1 MGLLDN
7 VERGLEKLV
16 SGAFAKSFR
25 GGVQPIE
32 IVAALKRELDSRA
45 VVVQRDRIL
54 APHSYTVGLSAQDF
68 SQLNA
73 HGAVLIAELVEAVR
87 DYANRQRYSFAAP
100 VTVGLA
106 AAADIPNGVVRVTSQ
121 ALDAVAQWQPA
132 LEVNGTTVYLTE
144 MESIIGRG
152 ATATVVI
159 NDGGASRNHAR
170 VIWNGKAAGVEDLQ
184 STNGTLLNG
193 QRITVSPLEQGDVIE
208 IGGTRL
214 VFRILPG
221 ATA

>member
-54 APHSYTVGLSAQDF
+54 APHSFTVGLSAQDF

-73 HGAVLIAELVEAVR
+73 HGSVLTAELVTAVR
-87 DYANRQRYSFAAP
+87 DYAHRQRYSFAAP
-100 VTVGLA
+100 VTVALA
-106 AAADIPNGVVRVTSQ
+106 AAADIPAGIVRVSSL
-121 ALDAVAQWQPA
+121 ALDAVSQWQPA
-132 LEVNGTTVYLTE
+132 LEVNGKTVYLTQT
-144 MESIIGRG
+144 ESVIGRG
-152 ATATVVI
+152 QSATVVI
-159 NDGGASRNHAR
+159 DDGGASRNHAR
-170 VIWNGKAAGVEDLQ
+170 IVWNGKAAGLEDLA

-193 QRITVSPLEQGDVIE
+193 QRVSVSPLEQGDVIE
-208 IGGTRL
+208 IGQTRL
-214 VFRILPG
+214 VFRVLPG
-221 ATA
+221 ATT

>member
-7 VERGLEKLV
+7 VERGLEKFV
-16 SGAFAKSFR
+16 GGAFAKSFR

-87 DYANRQRYSFAAP
+87 DYANRQHYSFAAP

-106 AAADIPNGVVRVTSQ
+106 AAADIPNGVVRVMSQ
-121 ALDAVAQWQPA
+121 ALDAVNQWQPA
-132 LEVNGTTVYLTE
+132 VEVNGETVYLTE
-144 MESIIGRG
+144 TESIIGRG
-152 ATATVVI
+152 ATATIVI
-159 NDGGASRNHAR
+159 SDGGASRNHAR
-170 VIWNGKAAGVEDLQ
+170 IVWNGKSAGVEDLQ

-193 QRITVSPLEQGDVIE
+193 RRVTSAPLEQGDVIE
-208 IGGTRL
+208 IGATRI
-214 VFRILPG
+214 VFRIVPG
-221 ATA
+221 AAA

>member
-45 VVVQRDRIL
+45 VV
-54 APHSYTVGLSAQDF
+54 
-68 SQLNA
+68 
-73 HGAVLIAELVEAVR
+73 R

-100 VTVGLA
+100 VTVTLA

-121 ALDAVAQWQPA
+121 ALDAVAEWQPA
-132 LEVNGTTVYLTE
+132 LDINGTTVYLTQS
-144 MESIIGRG
+144 ESIIGRG

-170 VIWNGKAAGVEDLQ
+170 IIWNGKAAGLEDLQ

-193 QRITVSPLEQGDVIE
+193 QRVSASPLEQGDVIE
-208 IGGTRL
+208 IGGTRMI
-214 VFRILPG
+214 FRILPG
-221 ATA
+221 SAA

>member
-73 HGAVLIAELVEAVR
+73 HGTVLIAELVDAVR

-100 VTVGLA
+100 VTVSLA
-106 AAADIPNGVVRVTSQ
+106 AAADIPAGVVRVSSQ
-121 ALDAVAQWQPA
+121 ALDAVSQWQPA
-132 LEVNGTTVYLTE
+132 LEVNGTTVYLTGA
-144 MESIIGRG
+144 ESIIGRG
-152 ATATVVI
+152 QTATVVI
-159 NDGGASRNHAR
+159 DDGGASRNHAR
-170 VIWNGKAAGVEDLQ
+170 IVWNGKAAGLEDLQ
-184 STNGTLLNG
+184 STNGTVLNG
-193 QRITVSPLEQGDVIE
+193 KRVTVAPLEQGDVIE
-208 IGGTRL
+208 IGQTRL
-214 VFRILPG
+214 VFRVLPG
-221 ATA
+221 AAS